1 MNESTQE
8 IDVRQEVV
16 DADARIRPHVLETPV
31 EHSIYL
37 SNLIEGTVYLKLDL
51 QQTTGSFKFRGATSK
66 INSLS
71 DEELD
76 RGVVS
81 ASTGNYAL
89 AIGEAM
95 KNRGR
100 EATIYLATDVP
111 QARIDLIRSHG
122 LNIVMDCD
130 DSWEAEKQARAV
142 ADEEGKI
149 YVSPYNDRRVVGGQ
163 GTCGLE
169 IARQVPSV
177 DTMLAACGAGG
188 LATGSAGYLK
198 SVNPAIETIA
208 VSPANS
214 PVMHDSV
221 EQGKMIEMET
231 FATLADTCA
240 GGVDLDTVTFELCQK
255 YIDEIVLVSE
265 EEIEDAI
272 RLLFE
277 QHRLVAEGSAAL
289 GVAYLMAHPERFRG
303 KTVVPVVCGKNIG
316 TELFKSIITRQEAS
330 AASTA
335 SV

>member
-1 MNESTQE
+1 MLETRQE
-8 IDVRQEVV
+8 IDVRQEVL
-16 DADARIRPHVLETPV
+16 DADKRVRPYVLETPV

-66 INSLS
+66 IMSLS

-100 EATIYLATDVP
+100 EATIYLANDVP
-111 QARIDLIRSHG
+111 AARIDLIRAHG
-122 LNIVMDCD
+122 LRIVMYGDAA
-130 DSWEAEKQARAV
+130 WEAEKKARAV
-142 ADEEGKI
+142 ADTEGKV
-149 YVSPYNDRRVVGGQ
+149 YVSPYNDRFVVGGQ

-177 DTMLAACGAGG
+177 EVLIAACGGGG
-188 LATGSAGYLK
+188 LVTGSAGYLK
-198 SVNPAIETIA
+198 SCNPAIETIA
-208 VSPANS
+208 VSPAKS
-214 PVMHDSV
+214 PVMHDSI
-221 EQGKMIEMET
+221 ERGEMIEMDT
-231 FATLADTCA
+231 FPTLADTC
-240 GGVDLDTVTFELCQK
+240 GGGIDLDTITFELCQK
-255 YIDEIVLVSE
+255 YVDEMVLVSE
-265 EEIEDAI
+265 AEIEDAI
-272 RLLFE
+272 RVLFE

-289 GVAYLMAHPERFRG
+289 SVAYLMKNPERFRG

-316 TELFKSIITRQEAS
+316 TELFKSIITS
-330 AASTA
+330 
-335 SV
+335 

>member
-1 MNESTQE
+1 MTELMPE
-8 IDVRQEVV
+8 IDIRQEVL
-16 DADARIRPHVLETPV
+16 DADARIRPHVLETPI

-37 SNLIEGTVYLKLDL
+37 SELIGGTVYLKLDL
-51 QQTTGSFKFRGATSK
+51 QQTTGSFKFRGATSMV
-66 INSLS
+66 NSLS

-89 AIGEAM
+89 AVAEAM

-111 QARIDLIRSHG
+111 QSRIDLIRSHG
-122 LNIVMDCD
+122 LNIVIYSD
-130 DSWEAEKQARAV
+130 DSWEAEKKARSV
-142 ADEEGKI
+142 AEEEGKI

-169 IARQVPSV
+169 IARQVPNV
-177 DTMLAACGAGG
+177 DAMLAACGAGG

-198 SVNPAIETIA
+198 SFNPAIETIA
-208 VSPANS
+208 VSPASS

-221 EQGKMIEMET
+221 EQGEMIKMET
-231 FATLADTCA
+231 FPTLADTCA

-255 YIDEIVLVSE
+255 YIDEMVLVSE
-265 EEIEDAI
+265 EEIADAI

-277 QHRLVAEGSAAL
+277 QHRLVTEGSAAL
-289 GVAYLMAHPERFRG
+289 GVAYLMKNPERFRG
-303 KTVVPVVCGKNIG
+303 KTVVPIVCGKNIG
-316 TELFKSIITRQEAS
+316 TELFKSIIGGQYEPAT
-330 AASTA
+330 AAA
-335 SV
+335 GA